1 VTRDAK
7 LLALLS
13 LTALCAA
20 WLCGVRFADQDLA
33 TAWHLLD
40 PQLLR
45 ADLLRSLFYLHAQPP
60 LLNLIVGVVLKVFGA
75 HAPLALTVLWATC
88 AIATS
93 LATQGLAT
101 ELGAPRWAA
110 FAAGAVVAV
119 APATLL
125 YVHHVGPEI
134 ATAAALTGSALF
146 LARGARWKAFSL
158 LGLACGLRSLLAPP
172 LVLVALLA
180 AGKRAR
186 LPALVVFAVLALLAV
201 KNGLVVGTFST
212 SSWLGMNFARVTVAR
227 LAPAQRARLSPA
239 AQPPPF
245 GAVGE
250 YAALIPVAPTG
261 VPVLDEPRK
270 GSGANNYNHLV
281 YARAGRMLLRDD
293 LRAIALAP
301 TAVLSGWGVAWL
313 QFFRPSDE
321 WPFLAEN
328 RQHIERWAQLWD
340 RAVDLEVPLPVLVLG
355 QTEIYLTL
363 LAGFTAVFAAA
374 ALSARNGPALWY
386 SLLLIGWVAIVGN
399 TFDVGENYRF
409 RFVVEPVWIALAA
422 SLARRA

>member
-1 VTRDAK
+1 
-7 LLALLS
+7 
-13 LTALCAA
+13 
-20 WLCGVRFADQDLA
+20 
-33 TAWHLLD
+33 
-40 PQLLR
+40 
-45 ADLLRSLFYLHAQPP
+45 
-60 LLNLIVGVVLKVFGA
+60 
-75 HAPLALTVLWATC
+75 
-88 AIATS
+88 
-93 LATQGLAT
+93 
-101 ELGAPRWAA
+101 
-110 FAAGAVVAV
+110 
-119 APATLL
+119 
-125 YVHHVGPEI
+125 
-134 ATAAALTGSALF
+134 
-146 LARGARWKAFSL
+146 
-158 LGLACGLRSLLAPP
+158 
-172 LVLVALLA
+172 
-180 AGKRAR
+180 
-186 LPALVVFAVLALLAV
+186 
-201 KNGLVVGTFST
+201 
-212 SSWLGMNFARVTVAR
+212 MNFARVTVAR
-227 LAPAQRARLSPA
+227 LAPAQRAGLSPA

-245 GAVGE
+245 GTVGE

-301 TAVLSGWGVAWL
+301 GAVLSGWGVAWL
-313 QFFRPSDE
+313 QFFRPADE

-355 QTEIYLTL
+355 QTEVYLTL

-374 ALSARNGPALWY
+374 TLRARNGPVLWY

-409 RFVVEPVWIALAA
+409 RFLVEPVWLALAA

>member
-1 VTRDAK
+1 
-7 LLALLS
+7 
-13 LTALCAA
+13 
-20 WLCGVRFADQDLA
+20 
-33 TAWHLLD
+33 
-40 PQLLR
+40 
-45 ADLLRSLFYLHAQPP
+45 
-60 LLNLIVGVVLKVFGA
+60 
-75 HAPLALTVLWATC
+75 
-88 AIATS
+88 
-93 LATQGLAT
+93 
-101 ELGAPRWAA
+101 
-110 FAAGAVVAV
+110 
-119 APATLL
+119 
-125 YVHHVGPEI
+125 
-134 ATAAALTGSALF
+134 
-146 LARGARWKAFSL
+146 
-158 LGLACGLRSLLAPP
+158 
-172 LVLVALLA
+172 
-180 AGKRAR
+180 
-186 LPALVVFAVLALLAV
+186 
-201 KNGLVVGTFST
+201 
-212 SSWLGMNFARVTVAR
+212 MNFARVTVAR
-227 LAPAQRARLSPA
+227 LAPALRAGLSPA

-245 GAVGE
+245 GTVGE

-301 TAVLSGWGVAWL
+301 GAVLSGWGVAWL
-313 QFFRPSDE
+313 QFFRPADE

-355 QTEIYLTL
+355 QTEVYLTL

-374 ALSARNGPALWY
+374 TLRARNGPVLWY

-409 RFVVEPVWIALAA
+409 RFLVEPVWLALAA